1 MQPDMRVWKTWLWD
15 NSGMIY
21 SRLGAAVFVL
31 LLIGVLALVGIG
43 AVSVIGP
50 RLAHGNNVQHMDGFV
65 TKLGP
70 GKDFILKTVNQSVR
84 FQCGNQCR
92 ASLDHLQRHLREHAH
107 TDVYYIQS
115 SDNILQAVDVD

>member
-1 MQPDMRVWKTWLWD
+1 MM
-15 NSGMIY
+15 Y

-50 RLAHGNNVQHMDGFV
+50 RLAHGSNVRHMDGFI
-65 TKLGP
+65 TDLGP
-70 GKDFILKTVNQSVR
+70 GKDFILKTVSQSVR

-92 ASLDHLQRHLREHAH
+92 ASLGHLQRHLREHAK
-107 TDVYYIQS
+107 TDVYYIQRPG
-115 SDNILQAVDVD
+115 NILLVIDVD

>member
-1 MQPDMRVWKTWLWD
+1 MTLLWD

-65 TKLGP
+65 AELGP
-70 GKDFILKTVNQSVR
+70 GKDFVLKTANQNVR

-92 ASLDHLQRHLREHAH
+92 ASLGHLQRHLREHAH

-115 SDNILQAVDVD
+115 SGNILQAVDVD